1 MSFVN
6 IGRNFNDLISGL
18 SSLRRRA
25 QLTGQPFSSR
35 DITNVQDAYFGAARE
50 AAPAQAS
57 LGLQQQALEQQGT
70 QFGQQLAET
79 KRQAEEQ
86 ARLQERQ
93 NLTAQEQMDQARRLG
108 LANTVI
114 QGTGAG
120 LFGYHLLKPGAD
132 AAGSLVPTFMGGP
145 GTPYFVADA
154 TLAPGAAAP
163 AATPWWSG
171 ASGTLGPASAAAAM
185 YLGSRVAGNLLDE
198 TKEVP
203 KEAITTLKYPLTG
216 AGSVLGGTL
225 SDVTGIKELAEPTN
239 FLMSVEDKVQNVV
252 ESAIDYIN
260 PFGGG
265 CIIVTAATD
274 RDSPEVNTARTYRDR
289 YMDPLELRGYY
300 MIAEKVAPLM
310 NRWPWFKRLIKR
322 QLVDKIIDYCQYAT
336 GRRETL
342 PALWSSFVMKAFL
355 GLCGFVGSFRD
366 RYVRI
371 NGEVF

>member
-35 DITNVQDAYFGAARE
+35 DFSNIADSYFASARE

-93 NLTAQEQMDQARRLG
+93 NLTAQEQMDQARKLG
-108 LANTVI
+108 LVNTGI
-114 QGTGAG
+114 QATGAG
-120 LFGYHLLKPGAD
+120 LMGAHLLGWEPFKAK
-132 AAGSLVPTFMGGP
+132 AALDMAQPSFMGGP
-145 GTPYFVADA
+145 TTIEMPQ
-154 TLAPGAAAP
+154 
-163 AATPWWSG
+163 WWSG
-171 ASGTLGPASAAAAM
+171 ASGILGPASAAAAM
-185 YLGSRVAGNLLDE
+185 YLGSRMTGNALDE

-239 FLMSVEDKVQNVV
+239 FLKSVEDKVQNVV

-265 CIIVTAATD
+265 GPSASEKNIARHAGVPVDVIWNAIKKDACIIVTTATD
-274 RDSPEVNTARTYRDR
+274 PHSEEVNITRQYRDEFL
-289 YMDPLELRGYY
+289 DPVTLRGYY
-300 MIAEKVAPLM
+300 MIAEKVVPLM
-310 NRWPWFKRLIKR
+310 KKWPWFKQFIKKH
-322 QLVDKIIDYCQYAT
+322 LVDNLVEYGRYAL
-336 GRRETL
+336 E
-342 PALWSSFVMKAFL
+342 KAK
-355 GLCGFVGSFRD
+355 VED
-366 RYVRI
+366 RNRFDAIPIPV
-371 NGEVF
+371 

>member
-50 AAPAQAS
+50 AAPANAQ
-57 LGLQQQALEQQGT
+57 LQLQSDALNQQST

-86 ARLQERQ
+86 ARIQERQ
-93 NLTAQEQMDQARRLG
+93 NMTAQEQMDQARKLG

-120 LFGYHLLKPGAD
+120 LLGYHLLKPGAD

-171 ASGTLGPASAAAAM
+171 ASGTLGPAAGAAAL
-185 YLGSRVAGNLLDE
+185 YLGSRMTGNALDE

-203 KEAITTLKYPLTG
+203 KEAITSLKYPVTG
-216 AGSVLGGTL
+216 PLSVTGGTL
-225 SDVTGIKELAEPTN
+225 SDVTGIKEIAEPMN
-239 FLMSVEDKVQNVV
+239 FLR
-252 ESAIDYIN
+252 SAEQTIQDIITA

-265 CIIVTAATD
+265 
-274 RDSPEVNTARTYRDR
+274 
-289 YMDPLELRGYY
+289 
-300 MIAEKVAPLM
+300 K
-310 NRWPWFKRLIKR
+310 
-322 QLVDKIIDYCQYAT
+322 
-336 GRRETL
+336 
-342 PALWSSFVMKAFL
+342 
-355 GLCGFVGSFRD
+355 
-366 RYVRI
+366 
-371 NGEVF
+371 